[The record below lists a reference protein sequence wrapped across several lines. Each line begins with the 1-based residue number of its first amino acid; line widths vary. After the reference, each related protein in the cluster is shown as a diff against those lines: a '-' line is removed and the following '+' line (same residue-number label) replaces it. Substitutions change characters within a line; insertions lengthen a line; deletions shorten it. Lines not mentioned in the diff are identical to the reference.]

1 MTINQISIFLENKYG
16 KLSEILDILSKADIK
31 IIAATVADTSE
42 YGILR
47 IIANEPMKAYAV
59 LKENNVSVNAAEVFG
74 IITDKSV
81 EGLAETLST
90 FTKAGVSIE
99 YMYCFA
105 ACKKNII
112 ILRTNN
118 REAAREVIRRQ
129 NIDYLNESDLT
140 TLNNE

>member
-16 KLSEILDILSKADIK
+16 KLSEILALLSEAQIR

-47 IIANEPMKAYAV
+47 IIVSDPQKAYTL
-59 LKENNVSVNAAEVFG
+59 LKSNNVSEV
-74 IITDKSV
+74 
-81 EGLAETLST
+81 LAIATGACAGSFAQTLSY
-90 FTKAGVSIE
+90 FTKAGLSIE
-99 YMYCFA
+99 YMYCFSS
-105 ACKKNII
+105 KEKSIL

-129 NIDYLNESDLT
+129 NLEYIDESDLMKI
-140 TLNNE
+140 

>member
-16 KLSEILDILSKADIK
+16 KLCEILGLLAEENIR

-47 IIANEPMKAYAV
+47 IIVSDPQKAFKV
-59 LKENNVSVNAAEVFG
+59 LKEKNVSANMTDVLAITSESRAGSFVN
-74 IITDKSV
+74 
-81 EGLAETLST
+81 TLCQ
-90 FTKAGVSIE
+90 FTKGGISIE
-99 YMYCFA
+99 YMYCFSV
-105 ACKKNII
+105 KEKSIL

-129 NIDYLNESDLT
+129 NLEYICENELAN
-140 TLNNE
+140 L